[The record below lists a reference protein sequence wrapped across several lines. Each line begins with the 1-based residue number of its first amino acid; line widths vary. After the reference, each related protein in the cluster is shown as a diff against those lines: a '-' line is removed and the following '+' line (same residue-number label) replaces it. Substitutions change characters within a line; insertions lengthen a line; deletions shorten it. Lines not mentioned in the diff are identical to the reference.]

1 MFGKKEDDKTATA
14 LVEQTSNIDEIMA
27 KDAKDRVGQIDFA
40 NTGKVV
46 EVPMNDPAAPKK
58 TGAAAIID
66 EVHKQAVVATVQ
78 NSEDVRN
85 RVLKQAEKSID
96 NELQSIDQENIK
108 RLQATTYDANKDACS
123 NYGIN
128 SDVPLWQ
135 IRLMKIG
142 SSFWFII
149 YWIVATLI
157 ICPINVFCKGLKAFI
172 KQSWLVVIVGVI
184 LYLLVTVG
192 IPLIVAICNKYG
204 VQIQGWFSPITTQ
217 PVVDQ
222 IVEDPEVIVEGLAR
236 FIA

>member
-1 MFGKKEDDKTATA
+1 MFGRNKEKEKILEDMKQQQEQSTA
-14 LVEQTSNIDEIMA
+14 LAETSNDVKE
-27 KDAKDRVGQIDFA
+27 RVGIIDFA
-40 NTGKVV
+40 HTGHGV

-78 NSEDVRN
+78 NSENVRN

-142 SSFWFII
+142 SAFWFII
-149 YWIVATLI
+149 YWIVATVL
-157 ICPINVFCKGLKAFI
+157 ICPINVFCKGLKSFI
-172 KQSWLVVIVGVI
+172 KQSWLVIIVGVL
-184 LYLLVTVG
+184 LYLLVAVG
-192 IPLIVAICNKYG
+192 VPFIVAVCSKYG
-204 VQIQGWFSPITTQ
+204 VEIRGWFQ
-217 PVVDQ
+217 PDKTGDAST
-222 IVEDPEVIVEGLAR
+222 VESTLEATSQMLALL
-236 FIA
+236 